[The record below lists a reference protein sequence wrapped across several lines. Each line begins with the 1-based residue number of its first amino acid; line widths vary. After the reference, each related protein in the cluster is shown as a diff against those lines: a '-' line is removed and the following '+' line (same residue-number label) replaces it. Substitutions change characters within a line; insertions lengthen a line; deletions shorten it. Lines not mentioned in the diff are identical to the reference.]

1 MITAT
6 FNEDRS
12 NLILTVDAE
21 TQQYLQR
28 EQAEDEKFDTDSYMH
43 DLFDGFIA
51 NSEYAWISPATC
63 GDLTDAPILGILSE
77 EQKLP
82 EGVTYD
88 DGSGWLVSGPG
99 LGHRVEERWGW
110 MMYQIQSLQAEL
122 AEKGRAVLIS

>member
-21 TQQYLQR
+21 TQQFLQQ
-28 EQAEDEKFDTDSYMH
+28 EQAEDEKFDTDSYMY
-43 DLFDGFIA
+43 DLFDGFIG
-51 NSEYAWISPATC
+51 NSEFTWIDPEIC
-63 GDLTDAPILGILSE
+63 GDLTSAPILGILGE
-77 EQKLP
+77 EKVLP
-82 EGVTYD
+82 EGAT